1 MRAKFPK
8 YIKHHWR
15 KVKILMKPK
24 LEDKDTI
31 YFARYFN
38 GKEEI
43 HISTNYSECQQR
55 ESLLHEITHMLSESL
70 GWELE
75 EGQVQ
80 AMSEGYFSLFDQNPG
95 LAKRIFKE

>member
-31 YFARYFN
+31 YFARFLS
-38 GKEEI
+38 GEDEI
-43 HISTNYSECQQR
+43 HVSTAFPEGQQR
-55 ESLLHEITHMLSESL
+55 ASFLHEVTHMLSLNL

-80 AMSEGYFSLFDQNPG
+80 GISEGYFSFFDQNPG
-95 LAKRIFKE
+95 LAKVVFKN